1 MFHQRHQIYVE
12 RRGWKALKSVNGEE
26 RDQFDRPDTIYLLA
40 IDEEDDIL
48 AGLRLLPTT
57 GPHLLADLFPHL
69 VMSGDIPR
77 GEDILEL
84 TRFYVAPF
92 GASRQVRDWLVGVLC
107 TGMLEYC
114 LDHGVR
120 RITSVID
127 TFLLKLMLSMEWKVR
142 PLGLPQRYPEGMAVR
157 RRRRSNR
164 KRARLDAADQAR
176 RGAGIAPGDRPP
188 LAHPG
193 QCPAEWSCRCP
204 DRPAAGQR
212 HRHFTRGADA
222 AMTVAAGTEALPR
235 RSGLASDAASWDTPA
250 SREIDSRGEGPDM
263 HPVMRQETARL
274 RLAELFAHP
283 STVWAVHYSCQ
294 SFYQGERLGFAAD
307 HFDRGTQP
315 RLRSNPL
322 VLVPSG
328 DRAEAAGAGAGTGV
342 LDELE
347 RELLDGYFEFLRANR
362 NMRFLHWHMR
372 DTNFGFTAIE
382 HRYRVLGG
390 EPVSLH
396 DANTYDLARILPDR
410 YGPDYAPPPRLLSL
424 AERNGFSSAGFLNG
438 NEEAAAFENGRY
450 FAVLQSNLRKVA
462 VITEVAAA
470 ANANAL
476 KTDASVWA
484 QHRGHLSALAQTV
497 WGNPLVRIAG
507 VVFSGISAGLYLGN
521 MLGVF

>member
-1 MFHQRHQIYVE
+1 
-12 RRGWKALKSVNGEE
+12 
-26 RDQFDRPDTIYLLA
+26 
-40 IDEEDDIL
+40 
-48 AGLRLLPTT
+48 
-57 GPHLLADLFPHL
+57 
-69 VMSGDIPR
+69 
-77 GEDILEL
+77 
-84 TRFYVAPF
+84 
-92 GASRQVRDWLVGVLC
+92 
-107 TGMLEYC
+107 
-114 LDHGVR
+114 
-120 RITSVID
+120 
-127 TFLLKLMLSMEWKVR
+127 
-142 PLGLPQRYPEGMAVR
+142 
-157 RRRRSNR
+157 
-164 KRARLDAADQAR
+164 
-176 RGAGIAPGDRPP
+176 
-188 LAHPG
+188 
-193 QCPAEWSCRCP
+193 
-204 DRPAAGQR
+204 
-212 HRHFTRGADA
+212 
-222 AMTVAAGTEALPR
+222 MTVAAGTEALPR
-235 RSGLASDAASWDTPA
+235 RRGLASDAGSWDTPA

-294 SFYQGERLGFAAD
+294 SFYQGERLGSPRITSIAARNLGSGQT
-307 HFDRGTQP
+307 HSFSFHQAIELK
-315 RLRSNPL
+315 RLAPVR
-322 VLVPSG
+322 VL
-328 DRAEAAGAGAGTGV
+328 GV

-484 QHRGHLSALAQTV
+484 QHCGHLSALAQTV